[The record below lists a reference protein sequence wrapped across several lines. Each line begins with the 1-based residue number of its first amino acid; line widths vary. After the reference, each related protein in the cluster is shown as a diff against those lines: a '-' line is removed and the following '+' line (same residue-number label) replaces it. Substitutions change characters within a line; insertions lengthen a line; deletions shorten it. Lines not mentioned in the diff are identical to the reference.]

1 MFIIK
6 PDVLKNEAKKKTTID
21 HSLHA
26 IFIKSN
32 DGVNYHGKNSWGT
45 NWPDI
50 SISMDQFEERSVT
63 VFKDVTKSC
72 CECITSEKLKKKKKI
87 KMLIGVDS
95 YFRVEI
101 DELVQHKM
109 DNQPGYVYVS

>member
-50 SISMDQFEERSVT
+50 LISMDKKEIIT
-63 VFKDVTKSC
+63 VFQEVTKSC
-72 CECITSEKLKKKKKI
+72 CECITSVKLKMKKEME
-87 KMLIGVDS
+87 MLIGVVA

-101 DELVQHKM
+101 
-109 DNQPGYVYVS
+109 